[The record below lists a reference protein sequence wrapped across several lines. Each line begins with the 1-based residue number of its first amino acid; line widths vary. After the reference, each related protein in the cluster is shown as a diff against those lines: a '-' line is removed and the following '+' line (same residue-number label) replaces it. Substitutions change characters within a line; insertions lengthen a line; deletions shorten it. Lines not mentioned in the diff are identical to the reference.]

1 MVSKAA
7 IVALFK
13 AKFILSDIRV
23 ILRKTAPH
31 HRLGPGER
39 EEVESLIAGLEKQVG
54 VLKRELLP

>member
-1 MVSKAA
+1 M
-7 IVALFK
+7 
-13 AKFILSDIRV
+13 FILSDIRV